1 MLMCYWQCE
10 SPFYLRLAK
19 RKTQDEGTFP
29 PFLLLLLLVF
39 SVLFY
44 FFFSI
49 PARSSKSTAFT
60 EQSPQFFIKQR
71 GTISTHLLI
80 TSIKIIKFYYY
91 CYCCSCYCYAILYFQ
106 GPSSCGS
113 HETSNKGARWAV
125 RSLPRNCSWIN

>member
-1 MLMCYWQCE
+1 MLMYYEQCG

-19 RKTQDEGTFP
+19 RKTQGEGTFP
-29 PFLLLLLLVF
+29 STV
-39 SVLFY
+39 SSS
-44 FFFSI
+44 FFFFCLHTRAELQINGFHGTVSLI
-49 PARSSKSTAFT
+49 FY
-60 EQSPQFFIKQR
+60 KQR

-91 CYCCSCYCYAILYFQ
+91 YCYCCCCYCYAILYFQ

-113 HETSNKGARWAV
+113 HETCNKGARWAV